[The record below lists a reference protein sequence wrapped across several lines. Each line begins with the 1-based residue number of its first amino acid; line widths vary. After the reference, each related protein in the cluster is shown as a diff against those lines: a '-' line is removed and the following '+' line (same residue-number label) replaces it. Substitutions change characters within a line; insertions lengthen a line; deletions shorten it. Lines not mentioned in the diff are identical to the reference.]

1 MSRMSV
7 HISLLLGLGLFL
19 LSTAAV
25 AWMVR
30 VLIAP
35 QAGQARAVA
44 VLPAQVAHPMESAQ
58 LSQAEQDAFADL
70 VRQLPRGLRG

>member
-1 MSRMSV
+1 MSV

-35 QAGQARAVA
+35 QA
-44 VLPAQVAHPMESAQ
+44 
-58 LSQAEQDAFADL
+58 EQDAFADL